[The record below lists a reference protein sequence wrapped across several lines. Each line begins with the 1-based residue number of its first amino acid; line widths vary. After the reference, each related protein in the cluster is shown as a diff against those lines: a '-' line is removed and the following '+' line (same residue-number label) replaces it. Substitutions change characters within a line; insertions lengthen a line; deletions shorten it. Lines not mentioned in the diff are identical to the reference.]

1 LTYNPRMGK
10 RTKIVITI
18 SLIYVLAIFI
28 SLNGGDI
35 VNIFSDIVN
44 IFMCGVHI
52 FGLFFVIFL
61 VGAAPFGFLLLVFKD
76 DKPDFKPW
84 MFVASGIIIL
94 TILYWLTAEDFH
106 FNRFFSYCF

>member
-1 LTYNPRMGK
+1 MTYNPRMGK
-10 RTKIVITI
+10 RTKIVIII

-28 SLNGGDI
+28 SLNGG
-35 VNIFSDIVN
+35 DIVN

-94 TILYWLTAEDFH
+94 SILYWLAAE
-106 FNRFFSYCF
+106 NLTSTRYFSDCF

>member
-1 LTYNPRMGK
+1 MGK
-10 RTKIVITI
+10 RTKIVIII

-28 SLNGGDI
+28 SLNGG
-35 VNIFSDIVN
+35 DIVN

-84 MFVASGIIIL
+84 MFVASGIIVL
-94 TILYWLTAEDFH
+94 SILYWLAAE
-106 FNRFFSYCF
+106 NLTSTRYFSYCF